1 MSLVVT
7 DKKKLAI
14 FILICS
20 IILSILLSLLV
31 FYLLQPDDDDKQPE
45 QVMEKI
51 ETKLQL
57 AELSQPFTQ
66 EDNPEIYQQWGNDW
80 VDIINT
86 MLPLSAERVYQ
97 QPECDMVEKLELSNK
112 SIIQETPI
120 VDVFCE
126 NEEVF
131 SVTLNDVTQEKRLL
145 PNSKLFG
152 RTTDEFI
159 NACLQPIKPNLMYP
173 DSIVP
178 DALNTNINMDNT
190 QQKLNI
196 QMPITVKTGYD
207 SHITHMVT
215 CQVDSQLN
223 ATAQFSPMPVQNIPN
238 NNSHTE
244 Q

>member
-7 DKKKLAI
+7 DKKRLAI

-20 IILSILLSLLV
+20 IILTILLTLIIYYFS
-31 FYLLQPDDDDKQPE
+31 QPNENEQSE
-45 QVMEKI
+45 QVTNKI
-51 ETKLQL
+51 EIELQL
-57 AELSQPFTQ
+57 AELSKPFTQ
-66 EDNPEIYQQWGNDW
+66 EDNSEIYQQWGKDW
-80 VDIINT
+80 IEIINT

-112 SIIQETPI
+112 SIIQEKPI

-131 SVTLNDVTQEKRLL
+131 SVTLSDVTQEKRLL

-178 DALNTNINMDNT
+178 DGVNTKIDMDST

-196 QMPITVKTGYD
+196 EMPITVKTGYN
-207 SHITHMVT
+207 SHITHLVT

-223 ATAQFSPMPVQNIPN
+223 ATTKLNPMLVKNIPN
-238 NNSHTE
+238 NNSQTK